1 MTREQKVM
9 LLRILLATGI
19 AVLVSCSPADGVY
32 RLGLFMIPFLI
43 AGSDVLMRAGRGLI
57 NRQPF
62 DEALLMS
69 VATLGALV
77 MAFLK
82 TGDYAEAVAVM
93 ILYQTGELFE
103 SCAVA
108 KSRKSI
114 TGLLDLRPETA
125 LIKNEQG
132 DLITVPAAEV
142 VPGTVITV
150 KPGDRIP
157 LDGLIIEG
165 HTSINTAAL
174 TGEALPREAG
184 PGSEVYSGTL
194 NLSGVITIK
203 TTKSFQDSAAS
214 KIVELIQEAGLRKS
228 SSERFVTRFAHVY
241 TPLVVLA
248 ALALALLPPLVMML
262 SGEPGNWSEW
272 CYRAL
277 TFLIISCP
285 CALVISVPLSF
296 FAALGGASRQGILIK
311 GSSFMESLAHAGTVV
326 FDKTGTL
333 TKGTFEVTGLYPV
346 VGVTADELLRTLAHA
361 ERFSQHPAARAIVRA
376 YGRKDFPYETLGVQE
391 IPGRGISCDIP
402 GLSGDPENPTP
413 VLAGN
418 RLLLQDN
425 GISVPECQH
434 HGTVIHAAIR
444 GLYLGYA
451 VLSDTLK
458 DGARESIR
466 DLRALGLSR
475 LVMLTGDTAGSAQET
490 AASLDL
496 PEYHAELLPED
507 KLRMLEEIIRE
518 CQHNDD
524 GPYRKNSRVIFAGD
538 GINDAPALTRADAGI
553 AMGSMGSDV
562 AVEAADVA
570 LMDDDPRKIPLAI
583 GISRKCLRIVR
594 ENIILTIGIKAL
606 CLILGAL
613 GLAGL
618 WLAVFADVGVMIL
631 AVLNALR
638 CFLTRDILKSPKAAP
653 EGK

>member
-1 MTREQKVM
+1 MNREQQAL
-9 LLRILLATGI
+9 LLRILLAAGI
-19 AVLVSCSPADGVY
+19 AVLVSFTPAEGVY
-32 RLGLFMIPFLI
+32 QLGLYLIPFLI
-43 AGSDVLMRAGRGLI
+43 AGADVLIRAFRGLI

-69 VATLGALV
+69 AATLGALA

-103 SCAVA
+103 SYAVA

-125 LIKNEQG
+125 FVANEQG
-132 DLITVPAAEV
+132 ELIPVPAAEV
-142 VPGTVITV
+142 IPGTLITV

-157 LDGLIIEG
+157 LDGIITQG
-165 HTSINTAAL
+165 RASINTAAL

-184 PGSEVYSGTL
+184 PGSGVHSGTL
-194 NLSGVITIK
+194 NLSGLITVK

-214 KIVELIQEAGLRKS
+214 KIVELIEEAGLRKS
-228 SSERFVTRFAHVY
+228 SSERFVTRFARVY
-241 TPLVVLA
+241 TPLVASA
-248 ALALALLPPLVMML
+248 ALALALLPPLLLTL
-262 SGEPGNWSEW
+262 SGSPGNWSEW

-311 GSSFMESLAHAGTVV
+311 GSSFMESLAHAGIVV

-333 TKGTFEVTGLYPV
+333 TKGTFEVTGLYPA
-346 VGVTADELLRTLAHA
+346 GVTEDKLLMTLAHG
-361 ERFSQHPAARAIVRA
+361 ERFSQHPGARAVIRA
-376 YGRKDFPYETLGVQE
+376 YGRKDFPWETRNLRE
-391 IPGRGISCDIP
+391 IPGRGISCDIS
-402 GLSGDPENPTP
+402 GLAEDPENTAPF
-413 VLAGN
+413 LAGN

-425 GISVPECQH
+425 GVPAPECRH
-434 HGTVIHAAIR
+434 HGTAIHAALR
-444 GLYLGYA
+444 GQYLGYA
-451 VLSDTLK
+451 VLSDSLK

-466 DLRALGLSR
+466 DLRALGIPR
-475 LVMLTGDTAGSAQET
+475 LVMLTGDTSGAARET
-490 AASLDL
+490 AALLDIA
-496 PEYHAELLPED
+496 EYHAELLPED
-507 KLRMLEEIIRE
+507 KLRILEEIIRDSR
-518 CQHNDD
+518 NSDD
-524 GPYRKNSRVIFAGD
+524 GTPRRNSRVIFAGD
-538 GINDAPALTRADAGI
+538 GINDAPALTRADTGI
-553 AMGSMGSDV
+553 AMGGMGSDV

-606 CLILGAL
+606 CLLMGAL

-638 CFLTRDILKSPKAAP
+638 CFLTGDVLRSSKAAP
-653 EGK
+653 EG

>member
-1 MTREQKVM
+1 MNREQKAL
-9 LLRILLATGI
+9 LLRILLGTGL
-19 AVLVSCSPADGVY
+19 AVLVSFIPAEGVY
-32 RLGLFMIPFLI
+32 RLGLYLIPFLI
-43 AGSDVLMRAGRGLI
+43 AGADVLKRAFRGLI

-69 VATLGALV
+69 AATLGALA

-114 TGLLDLRPETA
+114 TALLDLRPETA
-125 LIKNEQG
+125 LIKNEAG
-132 DLITVPAAEV
+132 DLIPVPAAEV
-142 VPGTVITV
+142 APGAVITV

-157 LDGLIIEG
+157 LDGVITQG
-165 HTSINTAAL
+165 STSINTAAL

-184 PGSEVYSGTL
+184 PGSGVYSGTL
-194 NLSGVITIK
+194 NISGLITVK

-214 KIVELIQEAGLRKS
+214 KIVELIEEAGLRKS
-228 SSERFVTRFAHVY
+228 SSERFVTRFARVY
-241 TPLVVLA
+241 TPLVTLA
-248 ALALALLPPLVMML
+248 ALALALLPPFILIL

-333 TKGTFEVTGLYPV
+333 TKGTFEVTGLYPA
-346 VGVTADELLRTLAHA
+346 GVTKDKLLMTLAHA
-361 ERFSQHPAARAIVRA
+361 ERFSQHPAARAVIRA
-376 YGRKDFPYETLGVQE
+376 YGRKDFPYETRNVRE
-391 IPGRGISCDIP
+391 IPGRGISCAIP
-402 GLSGDPENPTP
+402 GLSGEPENAAP

-418 RLLLQDN
+418 RLFLQNN
-425 GISVPECQH
+425 GITAPECRH

-444 GLYLGYA
+444 GQYLGYA

-466 DLRALGLSR
+466 DLRALGISR
-475 LVMLTGDTAGSAQET
+475 LVMLTGDTSGTARET

-507 KLRMLEEIIRE
+507 KLKILEEIIRS
-518 CQHNDD
+518 CQNNDN
-524 GPYRKNSRVIFAGD
+524 GAPSKNSRVIFAGD
-538 GINDAPALTRADAGI
+538 GINDAPALARADTGI
-553 AMGSMGSDV
+553 AMGSMGSDA

-606 CLILGAL
+606 CLLLGAL

-638 CFLTRDILKSPKAAP
+638 CFLTGDVLRSAKAAP
-653 EGK
+653 EG